1 MIIHNFNP
9 VLVDLGFFEI
19 RWYSI
24 AYILGIVIGW
34 IYAGKIIKETAKSKY
49 NFEPVKKSDF
59 DDLLIYLIIGIILG
73 GRLGYVMFYN
83 FEYYSQNFVE
93 IFKIWQGGM
102 SFHGGLLGVIVAIY
116 IFSIIKNANFF
127 KLSDIVACVSPI
139 GIFLGRIANFV
150 NGELY

>member
-34 IYAGKIIKETAKSKY
+34 IYAGKIIKETAKNKY

-59 DDLLIYLIIGIILG
+59 DDLLIYLVIGIILG
-73 GRLGYVMFYN
+73 GRLGYVIFYN
-83 FEYYSQNFVE
+83 FDYYSQNFTE

-102 SFHGGLLGVIVAIY
+102 SFHGGLLGVIVTIY
-116 IFSIIKNANFF
+116 IFSKNKNTNFF
-127 KLSDIVACVSPI
+127 KFNQ
-139 GIFLGRIANFV
+139 IFLQFFDYFF
-150 NGELY
+150 LHLKFLS